1 MNEKYGLVELFH
13 DKPLLPRM
21 IPRQVLGNM
30 PSGPFGS
37 HQVKG
42 ILIMD
47 TGTDYDGQ
55 TSSLTYM
62 VNLLRRYRTADG
74 FGDIPFHYFID
85 TQGKIFTGRP
95 EMIPAQLHEDDP
107 FTLRSKDKTQKD
119 ILVTRLSRMTKPALN
134 LSGYI
139 TIVLLGDYDQSMVTK
154 EQEKSLFQLVS
165 FICFDHYFSR
175 EDIIGLRTL
184 YPDTE
189 NPGFY
194 LNNYL
199 SPSILEKNIPT
210 PPRKPHYLR
219 VPGKDG

>member
-1 MNEKYGLVELFH
+1 MNEKNGMVELFH
-13 DKPLLPRM
+13 GKPLFPRM
-21 IPRQVLGNM
+21 ISRQVLGNM
-30 PSGPFGS
+30 PSGSFES

-47 TGTDYDGQ
+47 TGADYDPQ
-55 TSSLTYM
+55 TTSLTYM

-85 TQGKIFTGRP
+85 SQGKIFAGRP
-95 EMIPAQLHEDDP
+95 EMIPAQLHVEDP
-107 FTLRSKDKTQKD
+107 FTQRSKDKSQKD
-119 ILVTRLSRMTKPALN
+119 ILVTRLSRMTKPVLN
-134 LSGYI
+134 LRGYI
-139 TIVLLGDYDQSMVTK
+139 TIVLLGDYDQSMITK

-165 FICFDHYFSR
+165 YICFSHYFSR

-184 YPDTE
+184 YPDTQ